1 MTDDL
6 KPDADT
12 AAEWGDAEANWEA
25 QRPPETSIR
34 QDVVDG
40 VEAVGDAVLDTAESV
55 VDMFR
60 PKHVEADVPDLSDI
74 PMTPE
79 ETTMRSTSVAHEE
92 APPDPGRS

>member
-12 AAEWGDAEANWEA
+12 AAEWSDAEAKWEA
-25 QRPPETSIR
+25 QLPDTSIR
-34 QDVVDG
+34 QDVVEG
-40 VEAVGDAVLDTAESV
+40 IEAVGEAVIDSAESV

-60 PKHVEADVPDLSDI
+60 PKHVEADVPDLTDI

-92 APPDPGRS
+92 APPEPDRP